1 MTSKKILHLLYECL
15 FVAFHQ
21 KKIISPAFIR
31 SKEGKDIF
39 KGRNGKDGIA
49 SRRHNMNKV
58 HKKKKSVWRKLRNL
72 ITLKCQAHV
81 EAWKT
86 EPVMEVSAAT

>member
-1 MTSKKILHLLYECL
+1 MSSKKILHLLYECL
-15 FVAFHQ
+15 CGISHTH
-21 KKIISPAFIR
+21 KKSPAFIW
-31 SKEGKDIF
+31 SKKGKDIF

-49 SRRHNMNKV
+49 SRRHSLNKV
-58 HKKKKSVWRKLRNL
+58 HEKTKSVCRKLRNL